1 MSKILGT
8 VLLIAILLT
17 SCNKA
22 HELIQRW
29 GGALQEKA
37 DDSSATN
44 KALIDAPTIKKDVR
58 LKALRN
64 VAITTVIYMG
74 SMLAAKAVVERTLV
88 AYRNYTYPAVNL
100 GR

>member
-1 MSKILGT
+1 
-8 VLLIAILLT
+8 
-17 SCNKA
+17 
-22 HELIQRW
+22 
-29 GGALQEKA
+29 
-37 DDSSATN
+37 
-44 KALIDAPTIKKDVR
+44 

-100 GR
+100 ADKIGVGIVWFTIVKELYYAFTDENTKIRQILPTRNK